1 MPSEGPRDY
10 DIGYKKPPL
19 ASRFKKGNNAN
30 PKGRPRGSKALAAV
44 LKQAL
49 DEPAQDDNGR
59 RRRQTKREQVIR
71 RLVEKSAGAD
81 LAATKL
87 LFELLHKAD
96 PNAVAADPADAAP
109 LSQDALELL
118 KQKLARLAHGQAAI
132 PAPGPDD
139 AAATD
144 PDSPDPIPAAAVEPS
159 TDATA
164 PTGVPRPTNPN
175 IVE

>member
-1 MPSEGPRDY
+1 MASEDPRDY
-10 DIGYKKPPL
+10 DVGYKKPPV

-30 PKGRPRGSKALAAV
+30 PRGRPSRSKVLAAV

-49 DEPAQDDNGR
+49 DEPAQDENGQ

-109 LSQDALELL
+109 LGQDALELL
-118 KQKLARLAHGQAAI
+118 KQRLARLAQAQAVDRG
-132 PAPGPDD
+132 PADQPPE
-139 AAATD
+139 ATAKPTD
-144 PDSPDPIPAAAVEPS
+144 PQRNE
-159 TDATA
+159 
-164 PTGVPRPTNPN
+164 
-175 IVE
+175 